1 MSTPFQNRLVGSII
15 VAAAVIIF
23 LPDILDGEKETYQA
37 DFEAIP
43 QAPEFKS
50 KQRNTY
56 QNFPEQKLEKIKEAT
71 EVNETAIDQHYAS
84 VTTNDKAG
92 NNNTKTMSTLSS
104 DVNTQVNVLSKPAII
119 NKKEAKEESPKTI
132 KALPEKS
139 VLGNAWVIHL
149 GSFKHKKNVN
159 ELLKKLKTNGYTAF
173 TTPIKTKNGTL
184 TKVIVGPELIKSEL
198 AKKIEPLKK
207 LTQVQGK
214 IAKYKPIK

>member
-1 MSTPFQNRLVGSII
+1 LSTPFQNRLVGSII

-23 LPDILDGEKETYQA
+23 LPDLLDGEKETYQA

-50 KQRNTY
+50 KQRSY
-56 QNFPEQKLEKIKEAT
+56 IHNFPEQKLEKINWT
-71 EVNETAIDQHYAS
+71 PEVDETAIDQQYAS
-84 VTTNDKAG
+84 ITINDKPETAQFLPS
-92 NNNTKTMSTLSS
+92 STVE
-104 DVNTQVNVLSKPAII
+104 DDAKAQVNFSPKPLSK
-119 NKKEAKEESPKTI
+119 KKKQPESSNTTTS
-132 KALPEKS
+132 LPEKS

-159 ELLKKLKTNGYTAF
+159 ELLKKLKSNGYTAF

-198 AKKIEPLKK
+198 MKKIAPLKK
-207 LTQVQGK
+207 LTLVQGK
-214 IAKYKPIK
+214 IAKYKPTK